1 MIHNL
6 TVTSAKKAIRAVFLI
21 KNAAKEPD
29 RNSHSPC
36 GQDCGRWIIH
46 VFLIVFAQAI
56 PAAILGLAVS
66 LFPFLGSAIPSL
78 GFTVIFSAA
87 G

>member
-1 MIHNL
+1 LIHNL
-6 TVTSAKKAIRAVFLI
+6 TVTSAEKTIGAIFLM
-21 KNAAKEPD
+21 KNAAPEPAW
-29 RNSHSPC
+29 NSHSPC

-66 LFPFLGSAIPSL
+66 LFPFLGLAIPSL
-78 GFTVIFSAA
+78 GFTVIFPAA